1 MDSILIILMDGVFY
15 AAYLYLVALGL
26 TLIFGVMKILNIAH
40 GSLYGFGA
48 YTGASLVLYYTR
60 QDFWPWGVYL
70 VLVGSAVLVGIIL
83 GPIIERGIIRRFYRE
98 EVVVPLIATYA
109 LFLVLDDVMKLIFGT
124 SPYFA
129 YQPLTLAG
137 NFSFGNISYPVY
149 YLIFIS
155 VAVISGFFLWA
166 IMNMT
171 RFGRFVVAVMHD
183 PEISNAMGIKLPRI
197 YLATFTIGA
206 IFAALG
212 GAFTSPM
219 TSVVPGLAV
228 EVIVASFAVVVIGG
242 LGSYPGAAIGALIV
256 GIVRATAVHHFPIM
270 ELFMIY
276 LVMAAI
282 LIVKPQG
289 LFPIEEERRI

>member
-1 MDSILIILMDGVFY
+1 MEGLLVILMDGVFY
-15 AAYLYLVALGL
+15 ASYLYLVALGL

-40 GSLYGFGA
+40 GSFYGFGA
-48 YTGASLVLYYTR
+48 YAGASLVLFYTK
-60 QDFWPWGVYL
+60 QGFWPHGVYL
-70 VLVGSAVLVGIIL
+70 LLVGAALLVGIIL

-109 LFLVLDDVMKLIFGT
+109 LFLVLDDLMKLIFGT

-129 YQPLTLAG
+129 YQPLNLAG
-137 NFSFGNISYPVY
+137 NFSFGGIPYPVY

-155 VAVISGFFLWA
+155 VALVSGLLLWA
-166 IMNMT
+166 IMNLT
-171 RFGRFVVAVMHD
+171 KYGRFVTAVMHD

-197 YLATFTIGA
+197 YLITFTIGA
-206 IFAALG
+206 VFAALG

-242 LGSYPGAAIGALIV
+242 LGSYSGAAIGALIV
-256 GIVRATAVHHFPIM
+256 GIVRAVAVHHFPVM

-276 LVMAAI
+276 IVMAAI
-282 LIVKPQG
+282 LMIRPQG
-289 LFPIEEERRI
+289 LFPAEEVRRI

>member
-1 MDSILIILMDGVFY
+1 MEGLLVILMDGVFY
-15 AAYLYLVALGL
+15 ASYLYLVALGL

-40 GSLYGFGA
+40 GSFYGFGA
-48 YTGASLVLYYTR
+48 YAGASLVLFYTK
-60 QDFWPWGVYL
+60 QGFWPHGVYL
-70 VLVGSAVLVGIIL
+70 LLVGAALLVGIIL

-109 LFLVLDDVMKLIFGT
+109 LFLVLDDLMKLIFGT

-129 YQPLTLAG
+129 YQPLNLAG
-137 NFSFGNISYPVY
+137 NFSFGGIPYPVY

-155 VAVISGFFLWA
+155 VAVVSGLLLWA
-166 IMNMT
+166 IMNLT
-171 RFGRFVVAVMHD
+171 KYGRFVTAVMHD

-197 YLATFTIGA
+197 YLITFTIGA
-206 IFAALG
+206 VFAALG

-242 LGSYPGAAIGALIV
+242 LGSYSGAAIGALIV
-256 GIVRATAVHHFPIM
+256 GIVRAVSVHHFPVM

-276 LVMAAI
+276 IVMAAI
-282 LIVKPQG
+282 LMIRPQG
-289 LFPIEEERRI
+289 LFPAEEVRRI